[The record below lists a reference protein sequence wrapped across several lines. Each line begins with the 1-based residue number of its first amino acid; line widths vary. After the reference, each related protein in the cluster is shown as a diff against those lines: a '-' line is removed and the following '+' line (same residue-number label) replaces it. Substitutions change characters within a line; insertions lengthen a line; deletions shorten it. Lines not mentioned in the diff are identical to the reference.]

1 MPQAAP
7 NRVPQSHETNRGL
20 GYNSIHPK
28 YREDIDG
35 LRAIAV
41 QLVVGFHCFP
51 FHAFG
56 GFIGV
61 DIFFAIS
68 GFLISGIIFGNLGR
82 DNFSFAGFYS
92 RRIKRIFPA
101 LLVVLIASYAIGWC
115 ALLSDEYKQL
125 GKHVFAAVDRGV
137 TSAHLSQRRGSG
149 RLASWLCETQEMV
162 RRGLDSAKVGSDMLL
177 HCHTIVLHNENSQGV
192 KALIYKG

>member
-1 MPQAAP
+1 
-7 NRVPQSHETNRGL
+7 
-20 GYNSIHPK
+20 
-28 YREDIDG
+28 
-35 LRAIAV
+35 
-41 QLVVGFHCFP
+41 GFHCFP

-56 GFIGV
+56 DFIGV
-61 DIFFAIS
+61 DILFVIS

-125 GKHVFAAVDRGV
+125 GKHVFAAVDRGASAVAADAWRVGYARHRRWCGAVSIRPRLDPTCFCTV
-137 TSAHLSQRRGSG
+137 TQSCYTTKIRR
-149 RLASWLCETQEMV
+149 
-162 RRGLDSAKVGSDMLL
+162 
-177 HCHTIVLHNENSQGV
+177 VLRH
-192 KALIYKG
+192 

>member
-1 MPQAAP
+1 M
-7 NRVPQSHETNRGL
+7 
-20 GYNSIHPK
+20 HPK

-61 DIFFAIS
+61 DIFFVIS

-115 ALLSDEYKQL
+115 AL
-125 GKHVFAAVDRGV
+125 
-137 TSAHLSQRRGSG
+137 
-149 RLASWLCETQEMV
+149 
-162 RRGLDSAKVGSDMLL
+162 
-177 HCHTIVLHNENSQGV
+177 
-192 KALIYKG
+192 